1 MTRRVGPVCDG
12 RHLRPHASPIFEAS
26 FDCECATVTVN
37 SLPRDAEERRGP
49 ITGAPGI
56 GPCTKGSGSRALLV
70 SHTLNLQPL
79 KPRIGMS
86 LRMDIA
92 RLHAVAEF
100 AGFRVEDGVSPRA
113 TLIAS
118 IQPSP

>member
-12 RHLRPHASPIFEAS
+12 RHHRHHASPIFEAS
-26 FDCECATVTVN
+26 FDCECACHCEFGRRTKANVPHTADVRR
-37 SLPRDAEERRGP
+37 SVRRGP

-70 SHTLNLQPL
+70 SHTLNLRPL

-86 LRMDIA
+86 LRVDIV
-92 RLHAVAEF
+92 RLHAVAGF
-100 AGFRVEDGVSPRA
+100 AGFG
-113 TLIAS
+113 
-118 IQPSP
+118 

>member
-12 RHLRPHASPIFEAS
+12 RHLRHHARQSPFEVS

-37 SLPRDAEERRGP
+37 SLPRHAREARKGKRSSHSGRETQRQERRGP

-86 LRMDIA
+86 LRMDIV

-100 AGFRVEDGVSPRA
+100 AGFG
-113 TLIAS
+113 
-118 IQPSP
+118 

>member
-1 MTRRVGPVCDG
+1 MCYSHCEFTSQTRGEARKGKHSSHSG
-12 RHLRPHASPIFEAS
+12 RETQRQ
-26 FDCECATVTVN
+26 
-37 SLPRDAEERRGP
+37 ERRGP

-86 LRMDIA
+86 LRMDIV
-92 RLHAVAEF
+92 RLHADAEF
-100 AGFRVEDGVSPRA
+100 AGFG
-113 TLIAS
+113 
-118 IQPSP
+118 